1 MVVGIIG
8 GGQLGMMLAEALL
21 KKGVSSIALDP
32 NENCSCKNICKEIIV
47 SEYNNKEKLE
57 ELAKKCDV
65 LTYEFENIK
74 SENLEFLVNNYNLK
88 QGIKQLYIS
97 QDRLRE
103 KEFAR
108 TNGLNTPKFYAVNSL
123 EEAVKGLD
131 YVKLPAV
138 LKTRTM
144 GYDGHG
150 QYIIKSLDDL
160 NQISDFNN
168 MILEE
173 LIKYD
178 YETSIIMI
186 RDDYKTV
193 SLPMG
198 INHHKDNILDIVYV
212 DEEKEIFNKIKKDSY
227 YFLEKANF
235 KGIITIEFFVKDDVY
250 YFNEIAPR
258 PHNSG
263 HYSIEACD
271 NSQYDLFADYLIGNP
286 LEEPKLIH
294 KAIMKNILGLDY
306 LKIDEFK
313 EITNCFIHD
322 YYKKEVKNMRKMA
335 HLTFLDI
342 DYDEYLNKYNNKFE
356 R

>member
-21 KKGVSSIALDP
+21 KKGISSIALDP
-32 NENCSCKNICKEIIV
+32 NENCSCNHVCKEIIV

-74 SENLEFLVNNYNLK
+74 SENLEFLVKNYNLK

-108 TNGLNTPKFYAVNSL
+108 INGLNTPKYYEVNSL
-123 EEAVKGLD
+123 EEAKKGLE
-131 YVKLPAV
+131 YVKYPAV

-150 QYIIKSLDDL
+150 QHIIRSEEDL
-160 NQISDFNN
+160 LKVNDFSN

-173 LIKYD
+173 FIKYD

-186 RDDYKTV
+186 RDNDDIV

-198 INHHKDNILDIVYV
+198 VNIHKDNVLDIVDV
-212 DEEKEIFNKIKKDSY
+212 SSEKEIFNEIKKDSY
-227 YFLEKANF
+227 EFLKKADF
-235 KGIITIEFFVKDDVY
+235 KGIITIEFFVKGDTY

-263 HYSIEACD
+263 HFSIEACD
-271 NSQYDLFADYLIGNP
+271 KSQYELLADYLIGNK
-286 LEEPKLIH
+286 LTEPKLLH
-294 KAIMKNILGLDY
+294 KAIMKNILGFDY
-306 LKIDEFK
+306 LKIVDFENVN
-313 EITNCFIHD
+313 NCFVHD
-322 YYKKEVKNMRKMA
+322 YHKKDIKNMRKMA

-342 DYDEYLNKYNNKFE
+342 EYDEFIDKYNNKFE